1 MGLGGRP
8 PRSHSSF
15 MKTLIP
21 LIALAT
27 TLSAEIRPV
36 DLRCEYHTNPAA
48 LGTTSPRFSWRLE
61 STDPE
66 RRGIAQTAYEIEVV
80 SAGPSFTGKTIWQ
93 SGKVE
98 SAATGQIIYQGAPLA
113 SRDRATWKVRVWTS
127 AGEPTAW
134 SEPATFAIGL
144 LDPADWQALWISAP
158 KEESFTTR
166 ENIQN
171 FAGDPKR
178 GVLTVTPAKHFRKE
192 FDAKSITRATLHATA
207 LGVYMVEINGRR
219 VSEDRLSPGW
229 SAYQRRIHAQTW
241 DVTPLVRDGGNAIGA
256 TLADG
261 WYSGYVAY
269 GLLTGQEGLVP
280 GIDGRYYYG
289 TVPAVRIQLE
299 LERADGSRE
308 TIISD
313 TSWKCSTGPTTES
326 DILMGESYD
335 ARKELP
341 GWSATGFDDSK
352 WQAAVVKTGTDSKVE
367 PHPGVPVRPVMEMP
381 AKSVTEHKPGVFIFD
396 LGQNISGVVRLK
408 VKGKAGDK
416 VTIRHAE
423 MLHNDGRLSTENLRC
438 ARAVDTYILKGDPE
452 GETWTPEFT
461 YHGFQYV
468 ELTGFPGKPDKD
480 AVTGIVL
487 HSDTPYHG
495 SFECDDPMLNRLYQN
510 MVWTQRA
517 NFFEMPTDCPQR
529 DERMGWTGDAQIYVR
544 AATFNADIAS
554 FYTKWLRDLNDDQWD
569 YGAYPAYAPRP
580 LARPNEHHAAGWM
593 DAGVICPWTIW
604 QVYGD
609 TRVIT
614 EHWRKMNDFMDWR
627 KERDPE
633 LDGATDDCNFGDW
646 LSLGDVK
653 TPIPFIDLAYHYY
666 CADLMAQMAGAI
678 GQEKQSKSYR
688 AHADKVA
695 ASFRRIYLK
704 PDGRLSVHNQS
715 AYAMA
720 LFFGLIP
727 GETATASAGHLA
739 TLVRDNGNK
748 MTTGFLGTRPLLPAL
763 SSHGHHDLA
772 GVLMRQR
779 EFPSWGYEV
788 DNGAT
793 TIWERWNSYI
803 KGKGVHTP
811 EMNSFSH
818 YAFGAVCEWMMGE
831 LAGIDRAAPGFDR
844 VRVAPRPIDGIN
856 RAAASMMTRHGKLA
870 CSWRIEGGNLH
881 ADITVPPN
889 TTAEIILPVKVGIT
903 ESGKPAAAAPGVTK
917 ADGNRITVGSGIY
930 QFSGS
935 L

>member
-1 MGLGGRP
+1 MKFYLPFLLFAAHGLAG
-8 PRSHSSF
+8 
-15 MKTLIP
+15 TV
-21 LIALAT
+21 
-27 TLSAEIRPV
+27 EPV
-36 DLRCEYHTNPAA
+36 DLRCEYHVDPMAI
-48 LGTTSPRFSWRLE
+48 GTAKPRFSWKIRP
-61 STDPE
+61 TDAAA
-66 RRGIAQTAYEIEVV
+66 RGVVQTAYEIEVSSGTV
-80 SAGPSFTGKTIWQ
+80 AAHGKPLST
-93 SGKVE
+93 SGKVPTNRT
-98 SAATGQIIYQGAPLA
+98 AQIEWNGLPLV
-113 SRDRATWKVRVWTS
+113 SRDRATWKVRVWDREDKPS
-127 AGEPTAW
+127 AW
-134 SEPATFAIGL
+134 SQPATFGVGL
-144 LDPADWQALWISAP
+144 LAPEDWQALWISAP
-158 KEESFTTR
+158 EDESFTTQ

-171 FAGDPKR
+171 FANDPKR
-178 GVLTVTPAKHFRKE
+178 GVLTVTPAKYLRKD
-192 FDAKSITRATLHATA
+192 FTTKAISRATVHATA
-207 LGVYMVEINGRR
+207 LGVFTLEMNGQR
-219 VSEDRLSPGW
+219 VSDERLAPGW
-229 SAYQRRIHAQTW
+229 SAYQRRIHVKTY
-241 DVTPLVRDGGNAIGA
+241 DVTKLVKEGGNTIGA

-269 GLLTGQEGLVP
+269 GLLTGQEGLVR

-289 TVPAVRIQLE
+289 ISPALRVQLE
-299 LERADGSRE
+299 LEMADGSRQ
-308 TIISD
+308 TVISD
-313 TSWKCSTGPTTES
+313 TSWKSSTGPITES

-335 ARKELP
+335 ARKEMP
-341 GWSATGFDDSK
+341 GWSAPGFDDSAWK
-352 WQAAVVKTGTDSKVE
+352 QAVVKTGSNARVE
-367 PHPGVPVRPVMEMP
+367 PHPGVPVRPIEEITP
-381 AKSVTEHKPGVFIFD
+381 KSVTEHKPGVFIFD

-438 ARAVDTYILKGDPE
+438 ARAVDTYILKGDPM

-461 YHGFQYV
+461 YHGFQFV
-468 ELTGFPGKPDKD
+468 ELTGYPGKPDKD
-480 AVTGIVL
+480 AVTGIVI

-495 SFECDDPMLNRLYQN
+495 HFECSEPMLNRLYQN

-544 AATFNADIAS
+544 AATFNSDIAS

-614 EHWRKMNDFMDWR
+614 EHWKKMQDFMQWR
-627 KERDPE
+627 KLRDPE

-653 TPIPFIDLAYHYY
+653 TPIQFIDLAYHFY
-666 CADLMAQMAGAI
+666 CAKLMAEMADAI
-678 GQEKQSKSYR
+678 GQKKQGDGYR
-688 AHADKVA
+688 QQATKVA
-695 ASFRRIYLK
+695 NAFRKRYLK
-704 PDGRLSVHNQS
+704 PDGSLAIHNQT

-720 LFFGLIP
+720 LFMGLIP
-727 GETATASAGHLA
+727 EAQKNAAAGHLA
-739 TLVRDNGNK
+739 KLIQDNGNK

-763 SSHGHHDLA
+763 SSHGHHKLA
-772 GVLMRQR
+772 GILMLQR

-793 TIWERWNSYI
+793 TIWERWNSYV

-831 LAGIDRAAPGFDR
+831 LGGIDRAAPGFDR
-844 VRVAPRPIDGIN
+844 VRIAPRPIAGITSAS
-856 RAAASMMTRHGKLA
+856 AAMETRHGKLA
-870 CSWRIEGGNLH
+870 CSWKIEGETFH
-881 ADITVPPN
+881 CEFTVPPN
-889 TTAEIILPVKVGIT
+889 TTAEVTLPVTGPIKEGN
-903 ESGKPAAAAPGVTK
+903 
-917 ADGNRITVGSGIY
+917 ADLVLSAGLIEREENQLTFGSGTY
-930 QFSGS
+930 RLHGKFRME
-935 L
+935 

>member
-1 MGLGGRP
+1 
-8 PRSHSSF
+8 
-15 MKTLIP
+15 MKLTCMSLM
-21 LIALAT
+21 
-27 TLSAEIRPV
+27 LSASLLQAGVRPI
-36 DLRCEYHTNPAA
+36 DLRSEYHANPVAI
-48 LGTTSPRFSWRLE
+48 GTAQPRFSWRLE
-61 STDPE
+61 PSSPSQ
-66 RRGIAQTAYEIEVV
+66 RSVAQTAYEIEVV
-80 SAGPSFTGKTIWQ
+80 SENLSTRGNSLWS

-98 SAATGQIIYQGAPLA
+98 SRETGQIVYQGKPLA
-113 SRDRATWKVRVWTS
+113 SRDRAAWKVRVWDGTGAAS
-127 AGEPTAW
+127 EW
-134 SEPATFAIGL
+134 SEPASFGVGL
-144 LDPADWQALWISAP
+144 LHPEDWQALWISAP
-158 KEESFTTR
+158 KDESFTTR

-171 FAGDPKR
+171 FAGDPQK
-178 GVLTVTPAKHFRKE
+178 GVLTVTPAKYLRKE
-192 FDAKSITRATLHATA
+192 FETPAVTRATLHATA
-207 LGVYMVEINGRR
+207 LGVFTIEINGGR
-219 VSEDRLSPGW
+219 VSDERLAPGW
-229 SAYQRRIHAQTW
+229 SAYQRRVHSRTW
-241 DVTPLVRDGGNAIGA
+241 DVTRLVKEGKNAIGA

-269 GLLTGQEGLVP
+269 GLLTGQEGLVA

-289 TVPAVRIQLE
+289 ISPAVRVQLE
-299 LERADGSRE
+299 LEFSDGSRR
-308 TIISD
+308 TVLSD
-313 TSWKCSTGPTTES
+313 TSWKSSTGPILES

-335 ARKELP
+335 ARKEMP
-341 GWSATGFDDSK
+341 GWSAPGFDDSE
-352 WQAAVVKTGTDSKVE
+352 WEPAVAKTGTDARID
-367 PHPGVPVRPVMEMP
+367 PHPGVPVRPIMEMP

-408 VKGKAGDK
+408 VKGRAGDK

-423 MLHNDGRLSTENLRC
+423 MLHNDGRMSTENLRC

-452 GETWTPEFT
+452 GETWIPEFT

-487 HSDTPYHG
+487 HSDTTYHG
-495 SFECDDPMLNRLYQN
+495 FFECDEPMLNRLYQN

-544 AATFNADIAS
+544 AATYNADIAS

-609 TRVIT
+609 TRVIS
-614 EHWRKMNDFMDWR
+614 EHWRKMNDFMEWR
-627 KERDPE
+627 KARDPE

-653 TPIPFIDLAYHYY
+653 TPIQFIDLAYHYH
-666 CADLMAQMAGAI
+666 CADLMSRMAAAI
-678 GQEKQSKSYR
+678 GETKQAAAYR
-688 AHADKVA
+688 ERAGKVA
-695 ASFRRIYLK
+695 ASFRGIYLK
-704 PDGRLSVHNQS
+704 PDGSLTVHNQS

-727 GETATASAGHLA
+727 ESSARASADHLA
-739 TLVRDNGNK
+739 KLVRDNGNR

-763 SSHGHHDLA
+763 SAHGHHDLA
-772 GVLMRQR
+772 GTLMLQR

-844 VRVAPRPIDGIN
+844 VRIAPRPVSGIN
-856 RAAASMMTRHGKLA
+856 RASASMMTRHGALA
-870 CSWRIEGGNLH
+870 CSWRIADGKFH
-881 ADITVPPN
+881 ADVTVPPN
-889 TTAEIILPVKVGIT
+889 TTAEIVLPVKGAVT
-903 ESGKPAAAAPGVTK
+903 ESGAPASSAPGVTK
-917 ADGNRITVGSGIY
+917 AEGNRLTAGSGIY